1 MKPVLCLKDIKNKSN
16 DGNYFDIPWRR
27 VSFQP
32 EHAEQEFMTGR
43 SILWMMPALA
53 LLALGGCR
61 RGAGDSRETPV
72 PRVAVTPIDTWD
84 LVPTVHVSGV
94 MAPSEQIDVHPRSAG
109 VVASVGVDI
118 GDYVRKGEKIA
129 TMSAPEGGG
138 EGERILAPFDGVV
151 TRRYLVAGSL
161 VAEGL
166 SSTSPIV
173 NIAQDTV
180 LRASFSVPESAL
192 QGLGPGAPL
201 AIEIPE
207 LGRRIDAKVSRI
219 SGLINPLTRT
229 MPVEADVPNGDRK
242 ILPGS
247 YAQASVSLPA
257 SRQVLA
263 LPAYAIKYEST
274 PVVFVVNEESKVE
287 KKRVRVGANTGD
299 KVEIIGGLK
308 AGELVVI
315 GNTSE
320 LVPGMKVIP
329 EVREFGW
336 TDSPEQTSNDGQS
349 PALSH

>member
-1 MKPVLCLKDIKNKSN
+1 
-16 DGNYFDIPWRR
+16 
-27 VSFQP
+27 
-32 EHAEQEFMTGR
+32 MTGR
-43 SILWMMPALA
+43 SLLWLIPALA
-53 LLALGGCR
+53 LLTLGGCR
-61 RGAGDSRETPV
+61 RGAGNPSESPV
-72 PRVAVTPIDTWD
+72 PRVAVTPIDAWD
-84 LVPTVHVSGV
+84 LVPTVQVSGV
-94 MAPSEQIDVHPRSAG
+94 MAPLEQIDVHPRSAG

-118 GDYVRKGEKIA
+118 GDYVTKGEVIA
-129 TMSAPEGGG
+129 TMSVPEGGG

-166 SSTSPIV
+166 SSTSPVV

-192 QGLGPGAPL
+192 RGLGPGAPL

-207 LGRRIDAKVSRI
+207 FGRRIDAKVSRT

-229 MPVEADVPNGDRK
+229 MPVEAEVPNGDRK
-242 ILPGS
+242 IFPGS
-247 YAQASVSLPA
+247 YALASVSLPA

-263 LPAYAIKYEST
+263 LPAYAVKYEST
-274 PVVFVVNEESKVE
+274 PVVFVVNKENKVE
-287 KKRVRVGANTGD
+287 KKRVRVGVNTGD

-320 LVPGMKVIP
+320 LVPDMKVAP

-336 TDSPEQTSNDGQS
+336 TDSAEQTK
-349 PALSH
+349 